1 MEVTDEIV
9 TTQEIHMEQP
19 VPIQPQTAT
28 TSSTS
33 SNTSHI
39 KLPGITY
46 IFLLLI
52 IAFFYCNCCNF
63 ISIIGFFLLIY
74 SSYEILGG
82 ATLVAVTDRNV
93 DQIIKP
99 KTLEKPHVT
108 ITIGDKQQAMM
119 DPLAIGN
126 F

>member
-1 MEVTDEIV
+1 ME
-9 TTQEIHMEQP
+9 HP
-19 VPIQPQTAT
+19 VVPMQPQTAT

-46 IFLLLI
+46 VYIFI
-52 IAFFYCNCCNF
+52 VDYCIFYCNCCNF

>member
-9 TTQEIHMEQP
+9 TTQEIHMEHP

-46 IFLLLI
+46 IYI
-52 IAFFYCNCCNF
+52 VNVV
-63 ISIIGFFLLIY
+63 IY
-74 SSYEILGG
+74 F
-82 ATLVAVTDRNV
+82 
-93 DQIIKP
+93 
-99 KTLEKPHVT
+99 H
-108 ITIGDKQQAMM
+108 
-119 DPLAIGN
+119 
-126 F
+126 

>member
-9 TTQEIHMEQP
+9 TTQEIHVQAP
-19 VPIQPQTAT
+19 PPPLPAAQPQTAST
-28 TSSTS
+28 TSSTTS
-33 SNTSHI
+33 GQTGSNTSHI
-39 KLPGITY
+39 KLP
-46 IFLLLI
+46 
-52 IAFFYCNCCNF
+52 
-63 ISIIGFFLLIY
+63 
-74 SSYEILGG
+74 GG

-108 ITIGDKQQAMM
+108 ITIGDKQQAIM

-126 F
+126 FLI

>member
-1 MEVTDEIV
+1 MKLSQLRKSIWNNLYLCSLKQPLQAAPAV
-9 TTQEIHMEQP
+9 IHLILNCQ
-19 VPIQPQTAT
+19 V
-28 TSSTS
+28 
-33 SNTSHI
+33 
-39 KLPGITY
+39 
-46 IFLLLI
+46 LLI
-52 IAFFYCNCCNF
+52 YFFVVVDYCIFYCNCCNF

>member
-9 TTQEIHMEQP
+9 TTQEIHMEHP
-19 VPIQPQTAT
+19 VPMQPQTAT

-52 IAFFYCNCCNF
+52 IAFFLLQLLQFYINYW
-63 ISIIGFFLLIY
+63 IFLLIY

>member
-1 MEVTDEIV
+1 MKLSQLRKSIWNSLYLCSLKQPLQAAPAV
-9 TTQEIHMEQP
+9 IH
-19 VPIQPQTAT
+19 PILNCQVDYC
-28 TSSTS
+28 
-33 SNTSHI
+33 I
-39 KLPGITY
+39 
-46 IFLLLI
+46 
-52 IAFFYCNCCNF
+52 FYCNCCNF

>member
-9 TTQEIHMEQP
+9 TTQEIHVQAP
-19 VPIQPQTAT
+19 PPPAQPQTA
-28 TSSTS
+28 SASS

-39 KLPGITY
+39 KLP
-46 IFLLLI
+46 
-52 IAFFYCNCCNF
+52 
-63 ISIIGFFLLIY
+63 
-74 SSYEILGG
+74 GG

-108 ITIGDKQQAMM
+108 ITIGDKQQTIM
-119 DPLAIGN
+119 DPLAIGKC
-126 F
+126 

>member
-19 VPIQPQTAT
+19 VPMQPQTAT

-46 IFLLLI
+46 IIFVVDHCIFSLQLLQ
-52 IAFFYCNCCNF
+52 FYINYW
-63 ISIIGFFLLIY
+63 IFLLIY

>member
-1 MEVTDEIV
+1 MTYTASQALASFQQQALLQHHHPSMEVTDEIV
-9 TTQEIHMEQP
+9 TTQEIHVQAP
-19 VPIQPQTAT
+19 PAPAQPQTA
-28 TSSTS
+28 STS
-33 SNTSHI
+33 SSNNTSHI
-39 KLPGITY
+39 KLP
-46 IFLLLI
+46 
-52 IAFFYCNCCNF
+52 
-63 ISIIGFFLLIY
+63 
-74 SSYEILGG
+74 GG

-108 ITIGDKQQAMM
+108 ITIGDKQQAIM

>member
-1 MEVTDEIV
+1 M
-9 TTQEIHMEQP
+9 H
-19 VPIQPQTAT
+19 
-28 TSSTS
+28 
-33 SNTSHI
+33 
-39 KLPGITY
+39 
-46 IFLLLI
+46 FLLQLLQ
-52 IAFFYCNCCNF
+52 FYINYW
-63 ISIIGFFLLIY
+63 IFLLIY

>member
-1 MEVTDEIV
+1 M
-9 TTQEIHMEQP
+9 
-19 VPIQPQTAT
+19 
-28 TSSTS
+28 
-33 SNTSHI
+33 
-39 KLPGITY
+39 Y
-46 IFLLLI
+46 FLLQLLQ
-52 IAFFYCNCCNF
+52 FYINCW
-63 ISIIGFFLLIY
+63 IFLLIY
-74 SSYEILGG
+74 SSYELLGG

>member
-1 MEVTDEIV
+1 MKLSQLRKSIWNNLYLCSLKQPLQAAPAV
-9 TTQEIHMEQP
+9 IHLILNCQ
-19 VPIQPQTAT
+19 VLLI
-28 TSSTS
+28 
-33 SNTSHI
+33 
-39 KLPGITY
+39 Y
-46 IFLLLI
+46 FFVVVDYCIFLLQLLQ
-52 IAFFYCNCCNF
+52 FYINYW
-63 ISIIGFFLLIY
+63 IFLLIY